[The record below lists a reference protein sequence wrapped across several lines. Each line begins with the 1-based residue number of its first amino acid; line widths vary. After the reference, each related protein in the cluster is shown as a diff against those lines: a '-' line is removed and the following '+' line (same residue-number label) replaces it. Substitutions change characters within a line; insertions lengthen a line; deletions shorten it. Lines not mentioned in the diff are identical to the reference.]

1 MSKKLENAREFVRN
15 NAEEQNYKVGENED
29 EADEDKMFEHLR
41 SSRKSQSRLTLKKI
55 QENLE
60 NEELLQ
66 LINEDSKDEGN
77 FKIGRLSVFDKI
89 IGSEENLDDDKN
101 NKNSSIL
108 QGMLGGDT
116 PLMHGIDEIN
126 NDPFLNALNPL
137 SD

>member
-29 EADEDKMFEHLR
+29 EADEEKLFEHLR